1 MSVGCT
7 TPGKWCTPVQK
18 PGMRPIFLILACITL
33 CLCPRSGFAAK
44 STLAAATPHRSQT
57 GAVEG
62 NVPAGQYE
70 KVQAQ
75 TLANAR
81 IIAGP
86 KTRNPRLAMIGV
98 DSSVLA
104 VVTEQRAY
112 LQSHVAMQTSGST
125 NSPLLQKERVTVL
138 GSARGDSSARS
149 QPGLSSPR
157 AGILSSTSC
166 SSPTIRSVNGRSSGI
181 VFTPVEPDNYYRI
194 EGCGFG
200 TAPGSVR
207 LQPDLRGLPIGVSSR
222 SLSMELDLAA
232 GWTDTEIAVHIDPR
246 LTGVSDFPVDLVVH
260 LANGR
265 EVPLLGCLFVA
276 ARGEPQLLKT
286 IPAAWVKLD
295 ATFASSRPIRQLEY
309 VSPPVESD
317 EIPTEAVGASVLI
330 VRSDREP
337 FAAGRDHYDFSQ
349 LSPGWSVESL
359 QLNQFEVS
367 CPGDRLPAESKGIWA
382 TTWNPHGF
390 TISWARET
398 CASSASP
405 ASNFTLNSSQYAA
418 RVWVIG
424 PAGTPSMRNGF

>member
-1 MSVGCT
+1 MRLIFFILT
-7 TPGKWCTPVQK
+7 CTPLW
-18 PGMRPIFLILACITL
+18 P
-33 CLCPRSGFAAK
+33 CPRSGFAAP
-44 STLAAATPHRSQT
+44 STPEAAIPHRVQT
-57 GAVEG
+57 GTAEG

-70 KVQAQ
+70 KVRAR

-86 KTRNPRLAMIGV
+86 KSRNPRLATIGV

-104 VVTEQRAY
+104 AVAEQRAY
-112 LQSHVAMQTSGST
+112 LQLHVATQPSASANSVLLQNQKAMLLGPVRGNSGS
-125 NSPLLQKERVTVL
+125 P
-138 GSARGDSSARS
+138 S
-149 QPGLSSPR
+149 QPSASSPR
-157 AGILSSTSC
+157 PRLLSPTSC
-166 SSPTIRSVNGRSSGI
+166 SSPRIRSVNGRSSGV

-207 LQPDLRGLPIGVSSR
+207 LQPDLRGLQIGVSSR
-222 SLSMELDLAA
+222 PLSLELDLLA
-232 GWTDTEIAVHIDPR
+232 GWTDAEIAVHIDPK

-295 ATFASSRPIRQLEY
+295 ATFASSRPIGQLEY

-317 EIPTEAVGASVLI
+317 EIPAEALGSSAFI

-337 FAAGRDHYDFSQ
+337 FAAGRDFYDFSQ
-349 LSPGWSVESL
+349 LGPGWAVESL
-359 QLNQFEVS
+359 QLNQFRVS
-367 CPGDRLPAESKGIWA
+367 CPGGKPVAESKGAW
-382 TTWNPHGF
+382 TTAWNPHGF
-390 TISWARET
+390 TVSWARET
-398 CASSASP
+398 CTSSASP
-405 ASNFTLNSSQYAA
+405 ASIFTLNSSQYAA

-424 PAGTPSMRNGF
+424 PAGTQPMRNGF